1 MYLKDLESKF
11 LVLHHS
17 CNEFTCI
24 VKNRRLKVQIS
35 RVFCISSQS
44 STKSSTCMYH
54 EDGAIWNFMFC
65 DVCELLSLWRERRYI
80 LEDKWTF
87 FIRKNKFS
95 IKKWKLLKMYLEDLV
110 NKFRSIIYGRHALM
124 RKVDLKRE
132 WEVLLSIGGVSWCE
146 VVSNGV
152 WCRFSLVAL
161 MLMPGVVELTIVW
174 SLSECVVCWIWRT
187 HLYH

>member
-1 MYLKDLESKF
+1 MCVSWRWSYMEF
-11 LVLHHS
+11 HVLW
-17 CNEFTCI
+17 CVWIAEF
-24 VKNRRLKVQIS
+24 VKGKKI
-35 RVFCISSQS
+35 
-44 STKSSTCMYH
+44 
-54 EDGAIWNFMFC
+54 
-65 DVCELLSLWRERRYI
+65 YI

-161 MLMPGVVELTIVW
+161 MLTPGVVELTIVW